1 MVRSTLAS
9 NDALSNTFA
18 ALADPTRR
26 AILLRLSQGESH
38 VSALAEPFQMS
49 LPAITKHLRVLER
62 AGLVQKG
69 RDAQRR
75 PCRIN
80 AEPLKQAT
88 DWMAQYRQFWEAS
101 LDRLDAYLQ
110 QLQAVEK
117 AQQSAA
123 HVEMV
128 ASTTSAS
135 HDSTHSPK
143 PAAAKTA
150 RKPKTPS
157 SQLTHKRKAP

>member
-1 MVRSTLAS
+1 MNRHF
-9 NDALSNTFA
+9 DALSVTFA

-26 AILLRLSQGESH
+26 AMLLRLSQGEIS

-49 LPAITKHLRVLER
+49 LPAATKHLRVLER
-62 AGLVQKG
+62 AGLVQKS

-88 DWMAQYRQFWEAS
+88 DWMAQYRQFWEGS
-101 LDRLDAYLQ
+101 LNRLDAYLQ

-117 AQQSAA
+117 AQDSAA
-123 HVEMV
+123 QALTAKPSVNVTPATDFTDSLTFKSTAKKARTQKH
-128 ASTTSAS
+128 TTSE
-135 HDSTHSPK
+135 STPEG
-143 PAAAKTA
+143 
-150 RKPKTPS
+150 
-157 SQLTHKRKAP
+157 KAP

>member
-1 MVRSTLAS
+1 MNSQV
-9 NDALSNTFA
+9 DALSVTFA

-26 AILLRLSQGESH
+26 AMLLRLSQGEIS

-49 LPAITKHLRVLER
+49 LPAATKHLRVLER
-62 AGLVQKG
+62 AGLVQKR

-88 DWMAQYRQFWEAS
+88 DWMAQYRQFWEGS

-117 AQQSAA
+117 AQNIAA
-123 HVEMV
+123 QTLTTKRSVTLNT
-128 ASTTSAS
+128 AIDITGSSTL
-135 HDSTHSPK
+135 K
-143 PAAAKTA
+143 VRRNKRAAK
-150 RKPKTPS
+150 KT
-157 SQLTHKRKAP
+157 

>member
-1 MVRSTLAS
+1 MNRHS
-9 NDALSNTFA
+9 DALSVTFA

-26 AILLRLSQGESH
+26 AMLFRLSQGEIS

-49 LPAITKHLRVLER
+49 LPAATKHLRVLEH
-62 AGLVQKG
+62 AGLVQKS

-88 DWMAQYRQFWEAS
+88 DWMAQYRQFWEGS

-110 QLQAVEK
+110 QLQAAEKSQDSDVEALSAK
-117 AQQSAA
+117 SSVNLNPATDITNKPAFKSAA
-123 HVEMV
+123 KKTRSQKH
-128 ASTTSAS
+128 TTSKSA
-135 HDSTHSPK
+135 PE
-143 PAAAKTA
+143 
-150 RKPKTPS
+150 
-157 SQLTHKRKAP
+157 RKAP

>member
-1 MVRSTLAS
+1 MMSRHV
-9 NDALSNTFA
+9 DALSVTFS

-26 AILLRLSQGESH
+26 AMLLRLSQGEIS

-49 LPAITKHLRVLER
+49 LPAATKHLRVLER
-62 AGLVQKG
+62 AGLVQKS

-88 DWMAQYRQFWEAS
+88 DWMAQYRQFWEGS

-117 AQQSAA
+117 ARDSAEQA
-123 HVEMV
+123 VTAKRSRNPKH
-128 ASTTSAS
+128 SAS
-135 HDSTHSPK
+135 NPI
-143 PAAAKTA
+143 P
-150 RKPKTPS
+150 
-157 SQLTHKRKAP
+157 QRKAP

>member
-1 MVRSTLAS
+1 MNRHS
-9 NDALSNTFA
+9 DALSVTFA

-26 AILLRLSQGESH
+26 AMLLRLSQGEIS

-49 LPAITKHLRVLER
+49 LPAATKHLRVLEN
-62 AGLVQKG
+62 AGLVQKS

-88 DWMAQYRQFWEAS
+88 DWMAQYRQFWEGS

-110 QLQAVEK
+110 QLQAAEK
-117 AQQSAA
+117 PQDTNAEAWKA
-123 HVEMV
+123 
-128 ASTTSAS
+128 
-135 HDSTHSPK
+135 K
-143 PAAAKTA
+143 PAANSNPAPDPTDKSSLKSAAKKTRSQKNTTSKPTSQ
-150 RKPKTPS
+150 RKT
-157 SQLTHKRKAP
+157 R

>member
-1 MVRSTLAS
+1 MIRHF
-9 NDALSNTFA
+9 DALSVTFA

-26 AILLRLSQGESH
+26 AMLLRLSQGEVS

-49 LPAITKHLRVLER
+49 LPAATKHLRVLER
-62 AGLVQKG
+62 AGLVQKS

-88 DWMAQYRQFWEAS
+88 DWMAQYRQFWEGS

-110 QLQAVEK
+110 QLQAVEI
-117 AQQSAA
+117 AQNSAA
-123 HVEMV
+123 QALTEKPSVNVNPATDAPDTPPFKAV
-128 ASTTSAS
+128 ARKARNQKHTTS
-135 HDSTHSPK
+135 K
-143 PAAAKTA
+143 PTPP
-150 RKPKTPS
+150 RKTP
-157 SQLTHKRKAP
+157 

>member
-1 MVRSTLAS
+1 MSRHS
-9 NDALSNTFA
+9 DALSVTFA

-26 AILLRLSQGESH
+26 AMLLRLSQGEIS

-49 LPAITKHLRVLER
+49 LPAATKHLRVLEH
-62 AGLVQKG
+62 AGLVQKS

-88 DWMAQYRQFWEAS
+88 DWMAQYRQFWEGS

-110 QLQAVEK
+110 QLQAAEK
-117 AQQSAA
+117 SLDSDVQALTAKPSVNLNPVTDITDSPIFKSAA
-123 HVEMV
+123 KKTRSQQH
-128 ASTTSAS
+128 TTSK
-135 HDSTHSPK
+135 STPE
-143 PAAAKTA
+143 
-150 RKPKTPS
+150 
-157 SQLTHKRKAP
+157 RKAP

>member
-1 MVRSTLAS
+1 MNRHIDTLS
-9 NDALSNTFA
+9 VTFA

-26 AILLRLSQGESH
+26 AMLLRLSQGEVS

-49 LPAITKHLRVLER
+49 LPAATKHLRVLER
-62 AGLVQKG
+62 AGLVQKS

-80 AEPLKQAT
+80 AEPLKLAT
-88 DWMAQYRQFWEAS
+88 DWMAQYRQFWEGS

-117 AQQSAA
+117 AQDSAKQA
-123 HVEMV
+123 QTAKPILNLKPAKKPRNLKH
-128 ASTTSAS
+128 TTSK
-135 HDSTHSPK
+135 PK
-143 PAAAKTA
+143 PEG
-150 RKPKTPS
+150 
-157 SQLTHKRKAP
+157 KAP

>member
-1 MVRSTLAS
+1 MNRHS
-9 NDALSNTFA
+9 DALSVTFA

-26 AILLRLSQGESH
+26 AMLLRLSQGEVS

-49 LPAITKHLRVLER
+49 LPAATKHLRVLER
-62 AGLVQKG
+62 AGLVQKS

-88 DWMAQYRQFWEAS
+88 DWMAHYRQFWEGS

-117 AQQSAA
+117 AQNSAA
-123 HVEMV
+123 QTLTEKPSVKVTPATNITDSPAFKTV
-128 ASTTSAS
+128 AKKAGKQKHITSKSTPRRTS
-135 HDSTHSPK
+135 P
-143 PAAAKTA
+143 
-150 RKPKTPS
+150 
-157 SQLTHKRKAP
+157 

>member
-1 MVRSTLAS
+1 MNRHL
-9 NDALSNTFA
+9 DALSVTFA

-26 AILLRLSQGESH
+26 AMLLRLSQGEIS

-49 LPAITKHLRVLER
+49 LPAATKHLRVLEL
-62 AGLVQKG
+62 AGLVQKS

-88 DWMAQYRQFWEAS
+88 DWMAQYRQFWEGR

-117 AQQSAA
+117 AQDSAA
-123 HVEMV
+123 Q
-128 ASTTSAS
+128 ALTAKTYLNLNPAIDIT
-135 HDSTHSPK
+135 DSPTFKS
-143 PAAAKTA
+143 AAKKKRNKKNTTT
-150 RKPKTPS
+150 KPTL
-157 SQLTHKRKAP
+157 QRKAP

>member
-1 MVRSTLAS
+1 MNRHF
-9 NDALSNTFA
+9 DPLSVTFA

-26 AILLRLSQGESH
+26 AMLLRLSQGEIN

-49 LPAITKHLRVLER
+49 LPAATKHLRVLER
-62 AGLVQKG
+62 AGLVQKS

-80 AEPLKQAT
+80 AGPLKQAT
-88 DWMAQYRQFWEAS
+88 DWMAQYRQFWEGS

-117 AQQSAA
+117 AQDSAA
-123 HVEMV
+123 QVLAANLAV
-128 ASTTSAS
+128 NVNPVIAST
-135 HDSTHSPK
+135 DSQTIKSTATKRATKKQTKSKPTHE
-143 PAAAKTA
+143 
-150 RKPKTPS
+150 
-157 SQLTHKRKAP
+157 RKAP

>member
-1 MVRSTLAS
+1 MNRQI
-9 NDALSNTFA
+9 DALSVTFA

-26 AILLRLSQGESH
+26 AMLLRLSQGEIS

-49 LPAITKHLRVLER
+49 LPAATKHLRVLER
-62 AGLVQKG
+62 AGLVQKS

-88 DWMAQYRQFWEAS
+88 DWMAQYRQFWEGS

-117 AQQSAA
+117 AQESAA
-123 HVEMV
+123 QALAAKPSVNVSPAIAVTENQIIKRTVKKTRNQKH
-128 ASTTSAS
+128 TTSR
-135 HDSTHSPK
+135 PK
-143 PAAAKTA
+143 PE
-150 RKPKTPS
+150 
-157 SQLTHKRKAP
+157 RKAP

>member
-1 MVRSTLAS
+1 MSKHF
-9 NDALSNTFA
+9 DALSVTFA
-18 ALADPTRR
+18 ALSDPTRR
-26 AILLRLSQGESH
+26 AMLLRLSQGEVS

-49 LPAITKHLRVLER
+49 LPAATKHLRVLER
-62 AGLVQKG
+62 AGLVEKS

-88 DWMAQYRQFWEAS
+88 NWMAQYRQFWEGS

-117 AQQSAA
+117 AQASAVQVLA
-123 HVEMV
+123 AMPSVNLNPAIAITV
-128 ASTTSAS
+128 SPILKSSTKKMRNQKKSTS
-135 HDSTHSPK
+135 K
-143 PAAAKTA
+143 P
-150 RKPKTPS
+150 TP
-157 SQLTHKRKAP
+157 KRKAL

>member
-1 MVRSTLAS
+1 MVLDVVRNT
-9 NDALSNTFA
+9 DTLSNTFA

-26 AILLRLSQGESH
+26 AILMRLLEGESS
-38 VSALAEPFQMS
+38 VSALAEPFEMS
-49 LPAITKHLRVLER
+49 LPAITKHLQVLER

-88 DWMAQYRQFWEAS
+88 DWMAQYRQSWEDK
-101 LDRLDAYLQ
+101 LDRLDAYLE

-117 AQQSAA
+117 AKTSSARQ
-123 HVEMV
+123 
-128 ASTTSAS
+128 
-135 HDSTHSPK
+135 P
-143 PAAAKTA
+143 A
-150 RKPKTPS
+150 RKKKP
-157 SQLTHKRKAP
+157 

>member
-1 MVRSTLAS
+1 MNRHV
-9 NDALSNTFA
+9 DALSVTFS

-26 AILLRLSQGESH
+26 AMLLRLSQGETS

-49 LPAITKHLRVLER
+49 LPAATKHLRVLER

-88 DWMAQYRQFWEAS
+88 DWMAQYRQFWEGS

-117 AQQSAA
+117 AQVSAGQAQAAKPIVNVAPAIAITDSPTFKSAA
-123 HVEMV
+123 KKTHTKKQ
-128 ASTTSAS
+128 TTS
-135 HDSTHSPK
+135 K
-143 PAAAKTA
+143 P
-150 RKPKTPS
+150 TPE
-157 SQLTHKRKAP
+157 RKAP

>member
-1 MVRSTLAS
+1 MIRHF
-9 NDALSNTFA
+9 DALSVTFA

-26 AILLRLSQGESH
+26 AMLLRLSQGEVS

-49 LPAITKHLRVLER
+49 LPAATKHLRVLER
-62 AGLVQKG
+62 AGLVQKS

-88 DWMAQYRQFWEAS
+88 DWMAQYRQFWEGS

-110 QLQAVEK
+110 QLQAVEI
-117 AQQSAA
+117 AQNSAA
-123 HVEMV
+123 QALTEKPSVNVSPATV
-128 ASTTSAS
+128 APDNPSFKTVAKKARNQKHTTS
-135 HDSTHSPK
+135 K
-143 PAAAKTA
+143 PT
-150 RKPKTPS
+150 PPSKTP
-157 SQLTHKRKAP
+157 

>member
-1 MVRSTLAS
+1 MNSHV
-9 NDALSNTFA
+9 DALSATFA

-26 AILLRLSQGESH
+26 AMLLRLSQGEIS

-49 LPAITKHLRVLER
+49 LPAATKHLRVLER
-62 AGLVQKG
+62 AGLVQKR

-88 DWMAQYRQFWEAS
+88 DWMAQYRQFWEGS

-117 AQQSAA
+117 AQNIAA
-123 HVEMV
+123 QTLTTKRSVTLNT
-128 ASTTSAS
+128 AIDITGSSTL
-135 HDSTHSPK
+135 K
-143 PAAAKTA
+143 VRRNKRAAKNT
-150 RKPKTPS
+150 
-157 SQLTHKRKAP
+157 

>member
-1 MVRSTLAS
+1 MNRHS
-9 NDALSNTFA
+9 DALSVTFA

-26 AILLRLSQGESH
+26 AMLLRLSQGEIS

-49 LPAITKHLRVLER
+49 LPAATKHLRVLEH
-62 AGLVQKG
+62 AGLVQKS

-88 DWMAQYRQFWEAS
+88 DWMAQYRQFWEGS

-110 QLQAVEK
+110 QLQAAEK
-117 AQQSAA
+117 SQDSAVQALTAKPSVNLNPATDITDSPTFKSAA
-123 HVEMV
+123 KKTRSQQH
-128 ASTTSAS
+128 TTSK
-135 HDSTHSPK
+135 STPE
-143 PAAAKTA
+143 
-150 RKPKTPS
+150 
-157 SQLTHKRKAP
+157 RKAP

>member
-1 MVRSTLAS
+1 MNRHV
-9 NDALSNTFA
+9 DALSVTFA

-26 AILLRLSQGESH
+26 AMLLRLSQGEIS

-49 LPAITKHLRVLER
+49 LPAATKHLRVLER
-62 AGLVQKG
+62 AGLVQKS

-80 AEPLKQAT
+80 AEPLKQAA
-88 DWMAQYRQFWEAS
+88 DWMAQYRQFWEGR

-117 AQQSAA
+117 AKESAA
-123 HVEMV
+123 Q
-128 ASTTSAS
+128 ALAA
-135 HDSTHSPK
+135 THSANVN
-143 PAAAKTA
+143 PAIDIPGSSATESAAKKTHRQKHTA
-150 RKPKTPS
+150 SKPIP
-157 SQLTHKRKAP
+157 QRKAP

>member
-1 MVRSTLAS
+1 MIRHF
-9 NDALSNTFA
+9 DALSVTFA

-26 AILLRLSQGESH
+26 AMLLRLSQGEVS

-49 LPAITKHLRVLER
+49 LPAATKHLRVLER
-62 AGLVQKG
+62 AGLVQKS

-88 DWMAQYRQFWEAS
+88 DWMAQYRQFWEGS

-110 QLQAVEK
+110 QLQAVEI
-117 AQQSAA
+117 AQNSAA
-123 HVEMV
+123 QALTATPSVNVNPAMDI
-128 ASTTSAS
+128 TG
-135 HDSTHSPK
+135 SPTFK
-143 PAAAKTA
+143 SAAKKARTQKNTRSKPTPKRTA
-150 RKPKTPS
+150 
-157 SQLTHKRKAP
+157 Q

>member
-1 MVRSTLAS
+1 MNRHIDTLS
-9 NDALSNTFA
+9 VTFA

-26 AILLRLSQGESH
+26 AMLLRLSQGEVS

-49 LPAITKHLRVLER
+49 LPAATKHLRVLER
-62 AGLVQKG
+62 AGLVQKS

-80 AEPLKQAT
+80 AEPLKLAT
-88 DWMAQYRQFWEAS
+88 DWMAQYRQFWEGS

-117 AQQSAA
+117 AQDSAKQA
-123 HVEMV
+123 QTAKPIVNLNP
-128 ASTTSAS
+128 AKKPRNQKQATS
-135 HDSTHSPK
+135 
-143 PAAAKTA
+143 KT
-150 RKPKTPS
+150 KS
-157 SQLTHKRKAP
+157 ERKAP